1 MRSPSL
7 PVFYRRGLRT
17 RITSAF
23 AVGGLLLAST
33 ISFASL
39 ALARQNLLEGRD
51 ETAFSVFANNGR
63 RVRNEL
69 TSETDDEGRRAIVE
83 RLRQTSGTFPLLRVS
98 DEWTSADPLVFNQQ
112 TVPASLLEMV
122 EAGTPAKMRTTIGSS
137 TVIVSAVPLPGSPAN
152 AIYFEAAPL
161 DDIEETLDTLAII
174 LFGVAAVTTL
184 FAAGFGWWAA
194 GRLLNPLVKVRTAAE
209 ALAAGALDT
218 RLTPPDDA
226 DLASL
231 TASFNEMA
239 RALEERIARD
249 ARFASEVSHE
259 LRSPLMTLTATVEV
273 LYNMA
278 DELGERGRT
287 ALDLLS
293 DDISRFRR
301 LVEDLLEINRYD
313 VGTADLEAEEVHI
326 VEFVQ
331 HAIFQFGLD
340 STAEVD
346 FEAAPGMEDT
356 VLMADKRRLGRVV
369 SNLVENA
376 SKYGDGEVRVS
387 LDRIDGLV
395 HLGVEDNGPGVVPSE
410 RKLIFDRFHRGR
422 AGGRRGRDS
431 GSGLGLALVA
441 EHVGLHGGRVW
452 VEDRTGP
459 ARGAR
464 FVVELVEL
472 PVPDMGSE
480 MEGDSSP

>member
-1 MRSPSL
+1 MRRPNLL
-7 PVFYRRGLRT
+7 PFFVRRGLRR

-33 ISFASL
+33 ISFATL
-39 ALARQNLLEGRD
+39 ALTRQNLLEERN

-69 TSETDDEGRRAIVE
+69 TAETDDEGRRAIVE
-83 RLRQTSGTFPLLRVS
+83 RLRQTSGTFPLLRVG
-98 DEWTSADPLVFNQQ
+98 DEWTSADPLVFNREA
-112 TVPASLLEMV
+112 VPASLLELV
-122 EAGTPAKMRTTIGSS
+122 ESGVPARMRTTIGVS
-137 TVIVSAVPLPGSPAN
+137 TAIVAGVPIPGTPTN

-161 DDIEETLDTLAII
+161 DDIEDTLDALAII

-184 FAAGFGWWAA
+184 FAAAFGWWAA
-194 GRLLNPLVKVRTAAE
+194 GRLLNPLFKVRTAAE

-259 LRSPLMTLTATVEV
+259 LRSPLMTLTASVEV

-293 DDISRFRR
+293 DDIARFRR

-346 FEAAPGMEDT
+346 FTVASGMEDT

-376 SKYGDGEVRVS
+376 SKYGDGEVLVRLERVN
-387 LDRIDGLV
+387 GLV
-395 HLGVEDNGPGVVPSE
+395 QLGVEDNGPGVIPAE

-452 VEDRTGP
+452 VEDRPNST
-459 ARGAR
+459 RGAR
-464 FVVELVEL
+464 FVVEL
-472 PVPDMGSE
+472 PVPEPDE
-480 MEGDSSP
+480 DPEEILAP

>member
-1 MRSPSL
+1 MKLLPSWL
-7 PVFYRRGLRT
+7 SFPYRRGLRT
-17 RITSAF
+17 RITFAF
-23 AVGGLLLAST
+23 AFGGLMLAST
-33 ISFASL
+33 ISFATL
-39 ALARQNLLEGRD
+39 ALARQNLLEERD

-83 RLRQTSGTFPLLRVS
+83 RLRQTSGTFPLLRVG
-98 DEWTSADPLVFNQQ
+98 DAWTSADPLVFNQQ
-112 TVPASLLEMV
+112 AVPGPLLLLV
-122 EAGTPAKMRTTIGSS
+122 ESGIPARMRTAIGSS
-137 TVIVSAVPLPGSPAN
+137 TVIVSAVPIPAPPTD

-161 DDIEETLDTLAII
+161 DDIQETLDALAFI

-184 FAAGFGWWAA
+184 FAAAFGWWAA

-231 TASFNEMA
+231 TDSFNRMA

-259 LRSPLMTLTATVEV
+259 LRSPLMTLTASVEV

-278 DELGERGRT
+278 NELGERGRT

-313 VGTADLEAEEVHI
+313 VGTADLEAEEVRI

-331 HAIFQFGLD
+331 HAIFEFGLD
-340 STAEVD
+340 STAVID
-346 FEAAPGMEDT
+346 FEVAPGMENT
-356 VLMADKRRLGRVV
+356 VLPADKRRLGRVV
-369 SNLVENA
+369 SNLVDNA

-387 LDRIDGLV
+387 LDRQDGLV
-395 HLGVEDNGPGVVPSE
+395 RLGVEDNGPGVVPAE
-410 RKLIFDRFHRGR
+410 RNLIFDRFHRGR

-441 EHVGLHGGRVW
+441 EHVGLHRGRVW
-452 VEDRTGP
+452 VQDRKDA

-464 FVVELVEL
+464 FVVEL
-472 PVPDMGSE
+472 PVATMDDQSGEALTP
-480 MEGDSSP
+480 